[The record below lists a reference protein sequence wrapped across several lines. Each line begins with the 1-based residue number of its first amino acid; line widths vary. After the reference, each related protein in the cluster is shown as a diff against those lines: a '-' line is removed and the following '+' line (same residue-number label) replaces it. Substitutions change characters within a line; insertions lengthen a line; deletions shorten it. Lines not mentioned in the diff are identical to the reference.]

1 MEIMEARKFAERVQ
15 EILGDGYEVNAVK
28 VPKNNGDRIGI
39 SVKDVLP
46 GQDICSQSVKTVFY
60 PDSTITPEMVADT
73 FTNSTAVS
81 GKQAKRFIEC
91 LNDPVKRD
99 NALWVTLS
107 SDPGYAVKYLYK
119 KQGDLYLIL
128 SLFLEDEDG
137 STMKSNI
144 TKAHMMLET
153 MKDITK
159 EELFAKAFTNVEQKA
174 KVTWLAD
181 EIRKIHF
188 EMQGLE
194 SEPAVNLLIGNEHKQ
209 NKPDPT
215 SDLVVISIDSH
226 TYGSAGVFTRRV
238 QDWLIKHFNGC
249 CYILPSS
256 VHEVLAVPGN
266 IDLSIVELK
275 EMVQSINQE
284 QVQPEEQLSNEVYCL
299 TSEGLKI
306 A

>member
-60 PDSTITPEMVADT
+60 PDGTITPEMVADT

-107 SDPGYAVKYLYK
+107 SDPGYA
-119 KQGDLYLIL
+119 
-128 SLFLEDEDG
+128 
-137 STMKSNI
+137 
-144 TKAHMMLET
+144 
-153 MKDITK
+153 
-159 EELFAKAFTNVEQKA
+159 AFTNVEQKA

-209 NKPDPT
+209 NKTDPT